1 MSTFRVIGAGSP
13 LVDYT
18 ACVDDLF
25 LQQNI
30 PGGKGGTLHI
40 DGAERRRIFSAVT
53 TPVLRTPGGAA
64 ANTISALGKLQVD
77 TAFFGK
83 TGNDEDGEFFR
94 KELAECGVSTEYLI
108 RAQGETGYC
117 ISLVTPDAERTMRS
131 DLGISTALSAADWQ
145 KCDFSGFSWL
155 LSEGYMLQIPGFE
168 NIFAYARKGN
178 CSVALDLSSIEIARQ
193 KRNELPDLLKTH
205 VDMVLCNRDEAAA
218 LTGNSDPEQNLR
230 YLAGSCRI
238 AIVKLGADGS
248 LIMRRNESPIRIPAC
263 DFGAAVDTTAAGDH
277 YAAGIFYGLSRGF
290 SLEKCGRCG
299 AILGGAAAAV
309 NGSRLT
315 GEMWRNVMDELDQIK
330 D

>member
-1 MSTFRVIGAGSP
+1 MSTFRIIGAGSP

-40 DGAERRRIFSAVT
+40 DGAERRRIFSAIT

-77 TAFFGK
+77 AAFFGK

-94 KELAECGVSTEYLI
+94 KELAECGVATEYLI
-108 RAQGETGYC
+108 RTQGETGYC

-131 DLGISTALSAADWQ
+131 DLGISTDLSAADWQ
-145 KCDFSGFSWL
+145 RCDFSGFSWL

-168 NIFAYARKGN
+168 NIFAHARKGN

-193 KRNELPDLLKTH
+193 KRNSLPELLKTH
-205 VDMVLCNRDEAAA
+205 VDMDEAAA
-218 LTGNSDPEQNLR
+218 LTGTGDPEKNLR
-230 YLAGSCRI
+230 YLAGLCQI

-248 LIMRRNESPIRIPAC
+248 LIMRQNESVIRIPAC
-263 DFGAAVDTTAAGDH
+263 DFGVAVDTTAAGDH